1 MSLSTKLKIGSN
13 VNMERVNNYKAINDA
28 LETIN
33 EIKMTINDD
42 MEKKMELEHGEL
54 PFNFD
59 QGKKI
64 IFYNSIEYDAIILKF
79 TMMK

>member
-1 MSLSTKLKIGSN
+1 
-13 VNMERVNNYKAINDA
+13 MERVNNYKAINDA

-59 QGKKI
+59 KG
-64 IFYNSIEYDAIILKF
+64 EILIDF
-79 TMMK
+79 ES